1 MTSVTKAV
9 SVVCTVTTGGVM
21 VLLALAIG
29 VAIVVVKTVSVLV
42 TEVVAGVCRQEHTR
56 AMSEA
61 GRDMMLE
68 KILA

>member
-9 SVVCTVTTGGVM
+9 LVVCTVTTDGVM
-21 VLLALAIG
+21 VLLTVANG
-29 VAIVVVKTVSVLV
+29 VANVVVRTVSVLV
-42 TEVVAGVCRQEHTR
+42 TEVVAGVCRQEHTM
-56 AMSEA
+56 AISEA

>member
-1 MTSVTKAV
+1 MTKAV
-9 SVVCTVTTGGVM
+9 SVVCTVTTAGVM

-29 VAIVVVKTVSVLV
+29 VAIVVVRTVSVLV

-61 GRDMMLE
+61 GRDMTLE